1 MIIVTFLRQL
11 GDFYCQPESHF
22 SPHPPSFHLP
32 QCPPAADLF
41 KKASD
46 ILGYDLLARCT
57 EGPKELLDSTEVSQP
72 AIFVASMA
80 AVEKYKMEVRL
91 GGR

>member
-1 MIIVTFLRQL
+1 MTFRLICSFAAACIL
-11 GDFYCQPESHF
+11 KHF
-22 SPHPPSFHLP
+22 PPP
-32 QCPPAADLF
+32 QYQCPAAAELF

-46 ILGYDLLARCT
+46 ILGYDLLSRCT

-80 AVEKYKMEVRL
+80 AVEKVRT
-91 GGR
+91 GES